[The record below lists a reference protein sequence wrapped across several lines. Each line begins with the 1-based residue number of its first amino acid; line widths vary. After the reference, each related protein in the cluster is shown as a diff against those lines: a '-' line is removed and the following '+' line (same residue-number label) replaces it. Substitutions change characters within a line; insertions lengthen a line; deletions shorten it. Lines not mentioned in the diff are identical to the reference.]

1 MSNQDQLSNVVA
13 AFEQWR
19 ETRFSRKSPTPKP
32 LRKKTVAL
40 KSHYSSSR
48 ITSALRI
55 SGTQLKQWSEE
66 GKDLEKT
73 VDFVQ
78 LPVSLDHKT
87 DEIQNAELKL
97 ELSFTKGEQLLLSGQ
112 ITPTLLATLIKEMRA

>member
-1 MSNQDQLSNVVA
+1 MSNQDQISKVVA

-19 ETRFSRKSPTPKP
+19 ETRISRKTATPKP
-32 LRKKTVAL
+32 LRKKAVAL
-40 KSHYSSSR
+40 KSHYSSSQ

-66 GKDLEKT
+66 GKALEQT

-78 LPVSLDHKT
+78 LPVSFDHQT
-87 DEIQNAELKL
+87 DQIQNTELKL
-97 ELSFTKGEQLLLSGQ
+97 ELSFTQGEQLRLSGQ
-112 ITPTLLATLIKEMRA
+112 VTTTLLATLIKELRA

>member
-1 MSNQDQLSNVVA
+1 MSNRDQLSNVVA

-19 ETRFSRKSPTPKP
+19 ETRFSRKAPTPKP
-32 LRKKTVAL
+32 LRKKAVAL

-55 SGTQLKQWSEE
+55 SGSQLKQWSEE
-66 GKDLEKT
+66 GKDLEQT

-78 LPVSLDHKT
+78 LPVSLEQKQ
-87 DEIQNAELKL
+87 DEIQNVELK
-97 ELSFTKGEQLLLSGQ
+97 SHF
-112 ITPTLLATLIKEMRA
+112 IFFMVNFALI